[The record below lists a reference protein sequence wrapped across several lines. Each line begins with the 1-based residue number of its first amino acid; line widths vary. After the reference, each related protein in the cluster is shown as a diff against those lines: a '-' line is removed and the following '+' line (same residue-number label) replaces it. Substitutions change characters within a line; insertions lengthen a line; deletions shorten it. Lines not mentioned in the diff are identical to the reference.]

1 MYCRKCGANLL
12 GNTNNYCPYC
22 GEKINVTPAPTIENK
37 NTDQKSQTFLII
49 GIILAFC
56 CSLPFGVAVVL
67 INEYKYKP
75 QLKEGNLQEA
85 NKTKNLM
92 TVLIIIGLLFGVFV
106 SGLSFLLEFLTAF
119 E

>member
-12 GNTNNYCPYC
+12 GNTSNYCPYC
-22 GEKINVTPAPTIENK
+22 GEKLDVTQNPTITNN
-37 NTDQKSQTFLII
+37 NTAQNDQTFLII
-49 GIILAFC
+49 GIILALC

-75 QLKEGNLQEA
+75 QLKEGNIQEA
-85 NKTKNLM
+85 NKTKTLM
-92 TVLIIIGLLFGVFV
+92 IVLMIIGLIFGLFV